1 MAKFNNLEQVKK
13 EFLLRSNGGEKL
25 KLHSTRFSDIDKYAP
40 IVERLLDTDYN
51 KVSGFSFSELME
63 AVSLVAENYSSAD
76 YANAIRH
83 DSKATKLDESV
94 GREIEGENN
103 FWAIS
108 EALNP
113 ATTAQA
119 PYPVPSIALTT
130 FQYEKAVLPYLCHQF
145 DLKGNRGLVYY
156 QKITAENAK
165 GNVNAGDLL
174 GSPKEMGKQPVDFV
188 GTKNVTKEK
197 IGTLASGDTE
207 PTPVSGDAIVLQY
220 HPIQPGSLVINV
232 TGKDGYFKD
241 FAQEGNPTVAALYS
255 IGGDLGKA
263 TVNYTTGEVTIKLT
277 TAATKAEDVFATYA
291 RDIETISGGQANM
304 ARAQVS
310 LDSKQLEA
318 EDFSVFTETSI
329 YQEALSKAI
338 FGLDWNSQVDE
349 ALAALYNKEVANKI
363 VAEIEAAIPDESVAT
378 HSINKITGGNNDL
391 FNVQFIS
398 VVLGRLGAMI
408 TKASGIGNNKL
419 SALVI
424 NIDMLPIFKALPKFT
439 ASNADFEE
447 VMGGMYLAGLY
458 DGMPVIV
465 GFPVEDATGEVNLA
479 LAPGEVIGLY
489 KSKTKDFLT
498 PYVWGTFIL
507 PIIRDIFDQ
516 DNMAVNRKQLI
527 ASAAGAVV
535 AERLAAK
542 YTITGLDAILGT

>member
-13 EFLLRSNGGEKL
+13 EFLLRSSGGDRL
-25 KLHSTRFSDIDKYAP
+25 KLHQTRYSDLDKYAP

-51 KVSGFSFSELME
+51 RTSGFSFSELME
-63 AVSLVAENYSSAD
+63 AVSLVSENYSSAD
-76 YANAIRH
+76 YANAIKH
-83 DSKATKLDESV
+83 DSKAVKLDESV
-94 GREIEGENN
+94 GRTIEGENN

-108 EALNP
+108 EALNT
-113 ATTAQA
+113 ATTTQA

-130 FQYEKAVLPYLCHQF
+130 YQYEKAVLPYLCHQF

-156 QKITAENAK
+156 QKITADNSK
-165 GNVNAGDLL
+165 GNINEKDLL
-174 GSPKEMGKQPVDFV
+174 GSPKELGKQPLDFV
-188 GTKNVTKEK
+188 GTKNIEKEEL
-197 IGTLASGDTE
+197 GTLTTGATTVAATLE
-207 PTPVSGDAIVLQY
+207 Y

-232 TGKDGYFKD
+232 EGMQGFFKD
-241 FAQEGNPTVAALYS
+241 FAQEGNPEVVALYS
-255 IGGDLGKA
+255 VGGDLGKA
-263 TVNYTTGEVTIKLT
+263 TVNYKTGEVNVEL
-277 TAATKAEDVFATYA
+277 AEAPVTSGGKVFATYA
-291 RDIETISGGQANM
+291 RDIETIDGGKANM

-310 LDSKQLEA
+310 LESKQLEA

-338 FGLDWNSQVDE
+338 FGQDWNSMVDE

-363 VAEIEAAIPDESVAT
+363 VAEIKAAIPAESVKA
-378 HSINKITGGNNDL
+378 HSINKISGGNNDL

-398 VVLGRLGAMI
+398 VVLGNLGKLI
-408 TKASGIGNNKL
+408 TAASGIGNNRL

-424 NIDMLPIFKALPKFT
+424 NIDVLPIFRALPKFT

-447 VMGGMYLAGLY
+447 VMGGMFLAGIY

-465 GFPVEDATGEVNLA
+465 GYDPILATGEIL
-479 LAPGEVIGLY
+479 GIY
-489 KSKTKDFLT
+489 KSKNKDFLT
-498 PYVWGTFIL
+498 PYCWGTFIL

-516 DNMAVNRKQLI
+516 DNLAVNRKQLI

-535 AERLAAK
+535 AERLAALYK
-542 YTITGLDAILGT
+542 ITDIDAILEE

>member
-1 MAKFNNLEQVKK
+1 MEFTQMAKFNNLEQVKK

-25 KLHSTRFSDIDKYAP
+25 GLHQTRYSDLDKYAP

-51 KVSGFSFSELME
+51 KASGFSFSELME
-63 AVSLVAENYSSAD
+63 AVSLVADNYSSAD
-76 YANAIRH
+76 YANAIKR
-83 DSKATKLDESV
+83 DPQAVKLDESL
-94 GREIEGENN
+94 GRTVEGENN

-130 FQYEKAVLPYLCHQF
+130 YQYEKSVLPYLCHQF

-156 QKITAENAK
+156 QKINAENAK
-165 GNVNAGDLL
+165 GNIKENDLL
-174 GSPKEMGKQPVDFV
+174 GSPKEMSKQPLDFV
-188 GTKNVTKEK
+188 GTKTVEKEEL
-197 IGTLASGDTE
+197 GTLATGETDVTA
-207 PTPVSGDAIVLQY
+207 TLKY
-220 HPIQPGSLVINV
+220 FPIQPGSLVINV
-232 TGKDGYFKD
+232 EGMTGYFKD
-241 FAQEGNPTVAALYS
+241 FAQEGNPEVAALYA

-263 TVNYTTGEVTIKLT
+263 TVNYKTGEVTIELA
-277 TAATKAEDVFATYA
+277 TAAVQSGGKVYAAYA
-291 RDIETISGGQANM
+291 RDVETVEGGKANM
-304 ARAQVS
+304 ARVQVS
-310 LDSKQLEA
+310 LESKQLEA

-363 VAEIEAAIPDESVAT
+363 VAEIKAAIPAESVKT
-378 HSINKITGGNNDL
+378 HSLNKIGGGNNDL

-398 VVLGRLGAMI
+398 VVLGKLGALI
-408 TKASGIGNNKL
+408 TAASGLGNNQL
-419 SALVI
+419 SAIVI
-424 NIDMLPIFKALPKFT
+424 NIDVLPIFKALPKFT
-439 ASNADFEE
+439 AANADFEE
-447 VMGGMYLAGLY
+447 TMGGMFLAGLY

-465 GFPVEDATGEVNLA
+465 GFDPIVTT
-479 LAPGEVIGLY
+479 GEVIGIY
-489 KSKTKDFLT
+489 KGKKDFLT
-498 PYVWGTFIL
+498 PYCWGTFIL

-516 DNMAVNRKQLI
+516 DNLAVNRKQLI

-542 YTITGLDAILGT
+542 ITITGIDDVI